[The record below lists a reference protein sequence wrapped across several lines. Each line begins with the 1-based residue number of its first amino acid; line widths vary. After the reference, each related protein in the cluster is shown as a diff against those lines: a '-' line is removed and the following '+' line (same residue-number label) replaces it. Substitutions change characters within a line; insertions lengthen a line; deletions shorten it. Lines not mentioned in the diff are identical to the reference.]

1 MIAIEGDDVAD
12 EAAVRIIGGRFDRD
26 VCCAE
31 KLGQLVR
38 AHRHPAHDTEGATSA
53 AFQSPEQI
61 GIGARIR
68 DSNLAVG
75 GDDFGFE
82 QAARGGAIAL
92 GVASKATALDQTR
105 EADGQ
110 ASAAL
115 DVYPRFGCDHVVRLH
130 SNDAGAERNRRLRL
144 HHVLAS
150 ARNERVMHRDI
161 VHVARPDEKRIGRI
175 GSTLI
180 AMTSA
185 LDHEA

>member
-1 MIAIEGDDVAD
+1 MDLLTPMLVEEMIAIEGDDVAD

-26 VCCAE
+26 VCRAE

-68 DSNLAVG
+68 DSNLTVG
-75 GDDFGFE
+75 GDAFGFE

-92 GVASKATALDQTR
+92 GVASKAAALDQTR

-115 DVYPRFGCDHVVRLH
+115 DVFSRFGCNRVVSLH
-130 SNDAGAERNRRLRL
+130 SN
-144 HHVLAS
+144 
-150 ARNERVMHRDI
+150 
-161 VHVARPDEKRIGRI
+161 
-175 GSTLI
+175 
-180 AMTSA
+180 
-185 LDHEA
+185 